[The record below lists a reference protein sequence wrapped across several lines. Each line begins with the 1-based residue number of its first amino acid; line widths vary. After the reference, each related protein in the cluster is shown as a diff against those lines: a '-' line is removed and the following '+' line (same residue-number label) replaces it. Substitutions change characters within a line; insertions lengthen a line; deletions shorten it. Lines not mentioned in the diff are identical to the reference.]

1 MSNLGPNPSLPT
13 MKLALLL
20 PGYLDS
26 PDYLHMR
33 TFEKR
38 LKELGY
44 TVERLDACNLWTT
57 GNVEDYTIT
66 NFIKQIKERVDYYK
80 NQKAKEIVLIGH
92 SNGAFT
98 SIVAGARIPEIT
110 KIVSLCPP
118 PSKDGSEHKW
128 VNGVRVSK
136 RDLPNYPTKFREFAI
151 PVSHI
156 KDALKYSAVKDVKK
170 IHKPIMIFIALDD
183 TVVKP
188 EWTEEIVSNAN
199 NPYVV
204 RQPNMG
210 HDFRYSQKECDIV
223 MKEIEKFLG

>member
-1 MSNLGPNPSLPT
+1 MN
-13 MKLALLL
+13 MKIALLL

-26 PDYLHMR
+26 PEYLHLV

-44 TVERLDACNLWTT
+44 FVERLDVCNLWKT
-57 GNVEDYTIT
+57 GNVENYTIT
-66 NFIKQIKERVDYYK
+66 NFIKQIKERVDYYQGQ
-80 NQKAKEIVLIGH
+80 NPEEIVLIGH

-98 SIVAGARIPEIT
+98 SIVAGARIPKAT

-118 PSKDGSEHKW
+118 PNKEGSEHKW

-136 RDLPNYPTKFREFAI
+136 RDLPDNPNEFREFAI

-156 KDALKYSAVKDVKK
+156 KDALQYSAVEDVKR
-170 IHKPIMIFIALDD
+170 INKPIMIFIALDD

-204 RQPNMG
+204 RQPGMG
-210 HDFRYSQKECDIV
+210 HDFRFSQDECNIV
-223 MKEIEKFLG
+223 MKEIEKFLTK

>member
-1 MSNLGPNPSLPT
+1 
-13 MKLALLL
+13 MKVALLL

-26 PDYLHMR
+26 PDYLHLV

-44 TVERLDACNLWTT
+44 SVERLDACNLWKTGDVENYTT
-57 GNVEDYTIT
+57 T
-66 NFIKQIKERVDYYK
+66 NFIKQIKERVDYYESQ
-80 NQKAKEIVLIGH
+80 NPEEIVLIGH

-98 SIVAGARIPEIT
+98 AILAGARIPEVT

-118 PSKDGSEHKW
+118 PNKEGSEHKW

-136 RDLPNYPTKFREFAI
+136 RDLPNDPTKFREFAI
-151 PVSHI
+151 PASHI
-156 KDALKYSAVKDVKK
+156 KDALKYSAIEDVKE

-188 EWTEEIVSNAN
+188 KWTEEIVSNAN

-204 RQPNMG
+204 RQSGMG
-210 HDFRYSQKECDIV
+210 HDFRNSQEECNIV
-223 MKEIEKFLG
+223 MSEIEKFLKK

>member
-1 MSNLGPNPSLPT
+1 

-20 PGYLDS
+20 PGYLDF
-26 PDYLHMR
+26 PDYLHLV
-33 TFEKR
+33 TFEKG

-44 TVERLDACNLWTT
+44 TIERLDACNLWAT
-57 GNVEDYTIT
+57 GNVADYTIT
-66 NFIKQIKERVDYYK
+66 NFIKQIKERVDFY
-80 NQKAKEIVLIGH
+80 NGQNPEEIVLIGH

-98 SIVAGARIPEIT
+98 SIVAGVRIPDVT
-110 KIVSLCPP
+110 KIIALCPP
-118 PSKDGSEHKW
+118 PDKESSEHKW

-136 RDLPNYPTKFREFAI
+136 RDLPNDPTKFREFAI
-151 PVSHI
+151 PDTYI
-156 KDALKYSAVKDVKK
+156 KDAIQYSAVEDVKK

-199 NPYVV
+199 DPYVI

-210 HDFRYSQKECDIV
+210 HDFRQSQKECNIV
-223 MKEIEKFLG
+223 MNEIEKFLGQ

>member
-1 MSNLGPNPSLPT
+1 

-26 PDYLHMR
+26 PDYLHLK

-38 LKELGY
+38 LNEIGY
-44 TVERLDACNLWTT
+44 TVERLDACNLWAT
-57 GNVEDYTIT
+57 GNVADYTIT
-66 NFIKQIKERVDYYK
+66 NFIKQIKERVNFYK
-80 NQKAKEIVLIGH
+80 NQNPEEIVLIGH

-98 SIVAGARIPEIT
+98 SIVAGARIPEVT
-110 KIVSLCPP
+110 KIIALCPP
-118 PSKDGSEHKW
+118 PNKEGSEHKW

-136 RDLPNYPTKFREFAI
+136 RDLPNDPTKFREFAI
-151 PVSHI
+151 PDTHI
-156 KDALKYSAVKDVKK
+156 KDAIQYSAVEDVKK
-170 IHKPIMIFIALDD
+170 IHKPIMIFISLND
-183 TVVKP
+183 TIVKP

-210 HDFRYSQKECDIV
+210 HDFRQSQEECNIV
-223 MKEIEKFLG
+223 MNEIEKFLNQ

>member
-1 MSNLGPNPSLPT
+1 
-13 MKLALLL
+13 MKVALLL

-26 PDYLHMR
+26 PDYLHLI
-33 TFEKR
+33 TFEKG
-38 LKELGY
+38 LKKLGY
-44 TVERLDACNLWTT
+44 TVERLDACNLWRT
-57 GNVEDYTIT
+57 GDAENYTIT
-66 NFIKQIKERVDYYK
+66 NFIKQIKESVEFYK
-80 NQKAKEIVLIGH
+80 TQNPEEIVLIGH

-98 SIVAGARIPEIT
+98 SIVAGARIPEVT

-118 PSKDGSEHKW
+118 PDKEGSEYKW

-136 RDLPNYPTKFREFAI
+136 RDLPGDPTKFREFAI
-151 PVSHI
+151 PDTHI
-156 KDALKYSAVKDVKK
+156 KDAIQYSAVEDVKN

-210 HDFRYSQKECDIV
+210 HDFRNSQEECNIV
-223 MKEIEKFLG
+223 MAEIEKFLSKQL

>member
-1 MSNLGPNPSLPT
+1 

-26 PDYLHMR
+26 PDYLHLV

-44 TVERLDACNLWTT
+44 VVERLDACNLWKT
-57 GNVEDYTIT
+57 GDVENYTIT
-66 NFIKQIKERVDYYK
+66 YFIKQIKDRVDFYK
-80 NQKAKEIVLIGH
+80 GQNPDEIVLIGH
-92 SNGAFT
+92 SNGAFI
-98 SIVAGARIPEIT
+98 SIVAGVRIPEVT
-110 KIVSLCPP
+110 RIVALCPP
-118 PSKDGSEHKW
+118 PDKEGSEHKW

-136 RDLPNYPTKFREFAI
+136 RDLPNDPTKFREFAI
-151 PVSHI
+151 PETHI
-156 KDALKYSAVKDVKK
+156 KDAIQYSAVEDVKK

-188 EWTEEIVSNAN
+188 EWTEEVVKNAN
-199 NPYVV
+199 DPYVV

-210 HDFRYSQKECDIV
+210 HDFRNSQEECNIV
-223 MKEIEKFLG
+223 MKEIEKFLIK

>member
-1 MSNLGPNPSLPT
+1 
-13 MKLALLL
+13 MKVALLL

-26 PDYLHMR
+26 PDYLHLI
-33 TFEKR
+33 TFEKG

-44 TVERLDACNLWTT
+44 TVERLDACNLWKT
-57 GNVEDYTIT
+57 GDVANYTIS
-66 NFIKQIKERVDYYK
+66 NFIKQIKKRVNFYK
-80 NQKAKEIVLIGH
+80 GQNLEEIVLIGH

-98 SIVAGARIPEIT
+98 SIVAGARIPEVT
-110 KIVSLCPP
+110 KIVALCPP
-118 PSKDGSEHKW
+118 PDKEGSEHKW

-136 RDLPNYPTKFREFAI
+136 RDLPNDSTKFREFAI
-151 PVSHI
+151 PDTHI
-156 KDALKYSAVKDVKK
+156 KDAIQYSAVEDVKK
-170 IHKPIMIFIALDD
+170 IYKPIMIFIALDD

-210 HDFRYSQKECDIV
+210 HDFRFSQEECIIV
-223 MKEIEKFLG
+223 MKEIEKFLEK

>member
-1 MSNLGPNPSLPT
+1 LV
-13 MKLALLL
+13 
-20 PGYLDS
+20 
-26 PDYLHMR
+26 

-44 TVERLDACNLWTT
+44 TVERLDVCNLWKT
-57 GNVEDYTIT
+57 GDVQNYTIT
-66 NFIKQIKERVDYYK
+66 NFIKQIKERVDFYK
-80 NQKAKEIVLIGH
+80 NQNPEDIVLIGH

-98 SIVAGARIPEIT
+98 SIVAGSRIPEVT
-110 KIVSLCPP
+110 KIVALCPP
-118 PSKDGSEHKW
+118 PDKEGSEHKW

-136 RDLPNYPTKFREFAI
+136 RDLPSDPTKFREFAI
-151 PVSHI
+151 PDTHI
-156 KDALKYSAVKDVKK
+156 KDAIQYSAVQDVKE

-204 RQPNMG
+204 RQPGMG
-210 HDFRYSQKECDIV
+210 HDFRQSQKECDTV
-223 MKEIEKFLG
+223 MVEIEKFLTK

>member
-1 MSNLGPNPSLPT
+1 MDGKKK
-13 MKLALLL
+13 MKIALLL

-26 PDYLHMR
+26 PDYLHLV

-44 TVERLDACNLWTT
+44 VVERLDACNLWKT
-57 GNVEDYTIT
+57 GDVQNYTIT
-66 NFIKQIKERVDYYK
+66 NFIKQIRDRVDFYK
-80 NQKAKEIVLIGH
+80 NQNPEEILLLGH

-98 SIVAGARIPEIT
+98 SIVAGARIPEVT
-110 KIVSLCPP
+110 KIIALCPP
-118 PSKDGSEHKW
+118 PDKEGSEHKW

-136 RDLPNYPTKFREFAI
+136 RDLPNNPTKFREFAI
-151 PVSHI
+151 PDTHI
-156 KDALKYSAVKDVKK
+156 KDAVQYSAAEDVKK
-170 IHKPIMIFIALDD
+170 INKPIMIFISLDD

-199 NPYVV
+199 DPYVV

-210 HDFRYSQKECDIV
+210 HDFRNSHEECNIV
-223 MKEIEKFLG
+223 MNKIEEFLSK

>member
-1 MSNLGPNPSLPT
+1 
-13 MKLALLL
+13 MKVALLL

-26 PDYLHMR
+26 PDYLHLI
-33 TFEKR
+33 TFEKG

-44 TVERLDACNLWTT
+44 TVERLDACNLWKT
-57 GNVEDYTIT
+57 GDVANYTIS
-66 NFIKQIKERVDYYK
+66 NFIKQIKKRVNFYK
-80 NQKAKEIVLIGH
+80 GQNLEEIVLIGH

-98 SIVAGARIPEIT
+98 SIVAGARIPEVT
-110 KIVSLCPP
+110 KIVALCPP
-118 PSKDGSEHKW
+118 PDKEGSEHKW

-136 RDLPNYPTKFREFAI
+136 RDLPNDSTKFREFAI
-151 PVSHI
+151 PDTHI
-156 KDALKYSAVKDVKK
+156 KDAIQYSAVEDVKK

-210 HDFRYSQKECDIV
+210 HDFRFSQKECDIV
-223 MKEIEKFLG
+223 MGEIKKFLET